1 MKLAATA
8 PMGGRLWTRPF
19 LFLGLLALLAFGLLL
34 FRFVYGLGAATHLNN
49 GYPWGL
55 WVVLDIHITAMI
67 GCGGYV
73 LAVVI
78 YIMNKGEFHTL
89 IRPAILASTFAYTLA
104 NLAAWIDIGRWWNFY
119 QIALPWNINL
129 NSVMFE
135 VAICMALYTLVLWIE
150 LVPPLLERLNKPKLR
165 QAFFKSLY
173 VIIPLGILLPT
184 MHQSGLGGLIIAAGT
199 KISPLWQSPWI
210 GFLFLTTAIIVGFSI
225 VLFEGMLTVMGLGR
239 RLELFLY
246 RRLMKVL
253 RWFLLFYL
261 VARFADLWYRGAL
274 GAAVAENTTRVT
286 LFWIEIALFAVPL
299 AILFHP
305 QWRKHARPLFLS
317 AMCLILGA
325 ALLRFNALIIGY
337 TPSAGYVYF
346 PSVIELLVSIG
357 LLAIEMVGFIYI
369 VKRFPILPP
378 RTHTVAPGASAV
390 RRGLAAGL
398 PTIVHTNTHTN
409 I

>member
-1 MKLAATA
+1 MKLAKTE
-8 PMGGRLWTRPF
+8 PMGGRLLTRPF
-19 LFLGLLALLAFGLLL
+19 IFLSILVLIAIALLLY
-34 FRFVYGLGAATHLNN
+34 RFVYGLGAATNLNN

-78 YIMNKGEFHTL
+78 YVMNKGEFHTL
-89 IRPAILASTFAYTLA
+89 MRPALLASTFAYTLA
-104 NLAAWIDIGRWWNFY
+104 NLAAWADLGRWWNFY
-119 QIALPWNINL
+119 QIAFPWNINL

-135 VAICMALYTLVLWIE
+135 VAICMTLYTLVLWIE
-150 LVPPLLERLNKPKLR
+150 LVPPALERMNKPKLR
-165 QAFFKSLY
+165 QAVFKSLY
-173 VIIPLGILLPT
+173 FLIPLGILLPT
-184 MHQSGLGGLIIAAGT
+184 MHQSGLGALVIAGGT

-225 VLFEGMLTVMGLGR
+225 VVFEGMLTVMGLGR
-239 RLELFLY
+239 RLELYLY

-274 GAAVAENTTRVT
+274 GAIFTETTARST
-286 LFWIEIALFAVPL
+286 MFWIENALFVVPAV
-299 AILFHP
+299 ILFHP
-305 QWRKHARPLFLS
+305 EWRKHARPLFLT
-317 AMCLILGA
+317 AVCMILGA
-325 ALLRFNALIIGY
+325 AILRFNALIIGY

-357 LLAIEMVGFIYI
+357 LLAVEAIGFIYI

-378 RTHTVAPGASAV
+378 RTHTVAPTGRKTAGGMTPGQSAV
-390 RRGLAAGL
+390 
-398 PTIVHTNTHTN
+398 
-409 I
+409 